1 MRTGADMRQ
10 FKEKISQAK
19 EAMKALELITGRV
32 PQLRQALH
40 DQQTK
45 YNFLAKP
52 NQYYKDFYVAQNSDP
67 AY

>member
-1 MRTGADMRQ
+1 
-10 FKEKISQAK
+10 
-19 EAMKALELITGRV
+19 MKALELITGRV